1 MKTNLNSLGLLGLA
15 AIVLF
20 AASLGAEEPATQTVA
35 PVQLN
40 LPIAPGPFQPTMES
54 LTNYTCPDWFR
65 DAKFG
70 IWAHWGP
77 GGADGRRLVRPRNV

>member
-1 MKTNLNSLGLLGLA
+1 MKMNMSKMNQAKLTLLALGCSLTA
-15 AIVLF
+15 AI
-20 AASLGAEEPATQTVA
+20 AQTSSW
-35 PVQLN
+35 QLS
-40 LPIAPGPFQPTMES
+40 IAPGPFGGTRDS

-77 GGADGRRLVRPRNV
+77 QVVSAA